1 MMMNEHYDGSH
12 CNALVQDDII
22 KASNDDSGD
31 VIDKMHMKKLM
42 QDDIIISL
50 NDDSGAV
57 VDKMTTTNFIDKM
70 YMN

>member
-1 MMMNEHYDGSH
+1 
-12 CNALVQDDII
+12 
-22 KASNDDSGD
+22 
-31 VIDKMHMKKLM
+31 MKKLM

-70 YMN
+70 YMNKEDKYLQGFQQASALPKRFLR